1 MEPTPEQLRE
11 LYILGRE
18 LTAQLRCYI
27 RLIDM
32 LVNNDLCIVIQP
44 RNFPEQRLIAYIN
57 QNGVTR
63 YV

>member
-1 MEPTPEQLRE
+1 MEPTPNQFRE
-11 LYILGRE
+11 LFLIGRE

-32 LVNNDLCIVIQP
+32 LPNGELCLVVQP
-44 RNFPEQRLIAYIN
+44 REFPTQHIIIYIN
-57 QNGVTR
+57 SIGERR